1 MISLKLH
8 KKEKLCSQKAID
20 TLFSPSGK
28 TDGGNCF
35 IMAYPWR
42 TVWRVSH
49 RPDDDTWRGPRF
61 LISVPKKRLRHAVD
75 RVLMRR
81 RIREAYRLT
90 HQDYP
95 LPEGTRP
102 LRCREAYR
110 LTRKAAL
117 SDDATVDIAFIYVG
131 QGLTDYDR
139 THRAIEKTL
148 SRIQQTLS
156 PSTQGNESD
165 Q

>member
-75 RVLMRR
+75 RAKMRR
-81 RIREAYRLT
+81 
-90 HQDYP
+90 
-95 LPEGTRP
+95 
-102 LRCREAYR
+102 RCREAYR

>member
-20 TLFSPSGK
+20 TLFSPSVFP
-28 TDGGNCF
+28 DGGNCF

-75 RVLMRR
+75 RVKMRR
-81 RIREAYRLT
+81 
-90 HQDYP
+90 
-95 LPEGTRP
+95 
-102 LRCREAYR
+102 RCREAYR

>member
-49 RPDDDTWRGPRF
+49 WPDDDTWRGPRF

-75 RVLMRR
+75 RVKMRR
-81 RIREAYRLT
+81 
-90 HQDYP
+90 
-95 LPEGTRP
+95 
-102 LRCREAYR
+102 RCREAYR
-110 LTRKAAL
+110 LIRKAAL
-117 SDDATVDIAFIYVG
+117 SDNATVDIAFIYVG

-139 THRAIEKTL
+139 THRAMEKTL

-156 PSTQGNESD
+156 PPTQGNESD

>member
-75 RVLMRR
+75 RVKMRR
-81 RIREAYRLT
+81 
-90 HQDYP
+90 
-95 LPEGTRP
+95 
-102 LRCREAYR
+102 RCREAYR
-110 LTRKAAL
+110 LTHKAAL